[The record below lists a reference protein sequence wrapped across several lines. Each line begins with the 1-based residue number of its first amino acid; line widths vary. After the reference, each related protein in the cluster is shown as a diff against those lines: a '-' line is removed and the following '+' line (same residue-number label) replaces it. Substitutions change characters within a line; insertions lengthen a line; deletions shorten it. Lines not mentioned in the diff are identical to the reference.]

1 MSATRALLIGNSR
14 WHWAVQQPEGHPWR
28 FDHAAPTPQQINTT
42 DLIWAAVGEVPEA
55 LHCLGSSRLKLEH
68 VPLQGCPP
76 WLGIDRALGAWGAWT
91 RQLDRGGPAA
101 KGLLLVDAGTVL
113 SLTLLD
119 RKGRFSGGRLLPGM
133 RLQLQAMNA
142 GTALLPVVEAD
153 AVPAQ
158 AFPVET
164 ADAMRSGV
172 MQGMVAAVVE
182 AQRTSGARLWLCG
195 GDAPWLAMELSRR
208 GLSFDLDQDLQLQ
221 AMVALRSALT
231 PAPGR

>member
-14 WHWAVQQPEGHPWR
+14 WHWAVQQVEGHPWT
-28 FDHAAPTPQQINTT
+28 FDHAAPTPDQINTT
-42 DLIWAAVGEVPEA
+42 DLIWAAVGEVPDA
-55 LHCLGSSRLKLEH
+55 LRRSGCSRLKLEH

-76 WLGIDRALGAWGAWT
+76 WLGIDRALGAWGAWS
-91 RQLDRGGPAA
+91 RQLNRGGAPAN
-101 KGLLLVDAGTVL
+101 GLLLVDAGTVL

-119 RKGRFSGGRLLPGM
+119 RNGRFSGGRLLPGL

-142 GTALLPVVEAD
+142 GTALLPVVQAN
-153 AVPAQ
+153 AIPAQ

-182 AQRTSGARLWLCG
+182 AQRTSGAHLWLCG
-195 GDAPWLAMELSRR
+195 GDAPWLAKGLNNR
-208 GLSFDLDQDLQLQ
+208 GLTLELDLDLQLQ
-221 AMVALRSALT
+221 AMVALRSVLT
-231 PAPGR
+231 PIPGR

>member
-1 MSATRALLIGNSR
+1 VSATRALLIGNSR

>member
-55 LHCLGSSRLKLEH
+55 LHRLGSSRLKLEH

-101 KGLLLVDAGTVL
+101 NGLLLVDAGTVL

-153 AVPAQ
+153 AVPEQ
-158 AFPVET
+158 AFPIET

-208 GLSFDLDQDLQLQ
+208 GLSLDLDQDLQLQ